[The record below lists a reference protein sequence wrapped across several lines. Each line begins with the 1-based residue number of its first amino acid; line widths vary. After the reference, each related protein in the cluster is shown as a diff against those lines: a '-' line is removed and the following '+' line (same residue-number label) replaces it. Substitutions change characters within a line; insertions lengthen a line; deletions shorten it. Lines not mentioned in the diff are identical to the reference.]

1 MWVESGGN
9 MEIYIIIIIIFF
21 LILFIPTSK
30 YLSNRLDFVVLL
42 IVKLKRKKYNKY
54 GSLFFR
60 SYKRTSFYVETQDRI
75 YSVIQLCRFYKYMLF
90 FDRRG
95 TAQIRHIG
103 ARRLIPYKAFYNI
116 DVSNLDFS
124 YGIDSLPSTA
134 HEKPII
140 PILLMVPA
148 PVCINIPY
156 QYSHKWEVE
165 TGNGEFIE
173 NFYISDSTFF
183 LKLLNNDA
191 ELKQ

>member
-1 MWVESGGN
+1 
-9 MEIYIIIIIIFF
+9 MEIFKIIIIIFF
-21 LILFIPTSK
+21 LIYVIPTSK
-30 YLSNRLDFVVLL
+30 YIIKRLAFVVLL

-95 TAQIRHIG
+95 TAQIRYMG
-103 ARRLIPYKAFYNI
+103 ARRLIPYKVFYNI
-116 DVSNLDFS
+116 DVSNLDFLH
-124 YGIDSLPSTA
+124 GLDSLPSTA
-134 HEKPII
+134 REKPII

-148 PVCINIPY
+148 PVGINIPY
-156 QYSHKWEVE
+156 QYSHKREVS

-173 NFYISDSTFF
+173 NFYISDSSFF
-183 LKLLNNDA
+183 LKLLNNNA